1 MKYWRASRAGNERAE
16 RAKLRAKAQL
26 GSLSE
31 PIFGIFL
38 RAERARTLARLVRD
52 FPLAARPARLD
63 ANPADGMPRVV
74 HDYRAL
80 NTETVKDHT
89 PLMRQE
95 DILDCMAHALVRGKI
110 DLVCA
115 YYQILMEIADIHKTA
130 FKTLFGMYEWLV
142 MPQGLCNAVATFQ
155 RYIN

>member
-52 FPLAARPARLD
+52 FPLARSARCQPCVPPQYD
-63 ANPADGMPRVV
+63 RV
-74 HDYRAL
+74 
-80 NTETVKDHT
+80 
-89 PLMRQE
+89 
-95 DILDCMAHALVRGKI
+95 LVRK
-110 DLVCA
+110 CA
-115 YYQILMEIADIHKTA
+115 VESDPYQGFRIHDA
-130 FKTLFGMYEWLV
+130 AAISSSLSCE
-142 MPQGLCNAVATFQ
+142 
-155 RYIN
+155 

>member
-26 GSLSE
+26 GSLGSLVNE

-63 ANPADGMPRVV
+63 ANPGSDDSESTRS
-74 HDYRAL
+74 
-80 NTETVKDHT
+80 TCT
-89 PLMRQE
+89 
-95 DILDCMAHALVRGKI
+95 
-110 DLVCA
+110 
-115 YYQILMEIADIHKTA
+115 
-130 FKTLFGMYEWLV
+130 
-142 MPQGLCNAVATFQ
+142 GLP
-155 RYIN
+155 